1 MSSAAV
7 TSMND
12 ITLITLQNCPSD
24 ILFITGIFDKIS
36 QLGINID
43 MISLAPAHG
52 ALTSLSFT
60 ISDADLGKILAFTS
74 DLHDHS
80 NIKTIMSSGNCKISV
95 NDPRMKNTPGVA
107 AKVFQ
112 AAAAVHTDIRIIT
125 TSEVEISLLVTEADF
140 NEALNSIEEAVLDS

>member
-1 MSSAAV
+1 MNTATV

-24 ILFITGIFDKIS
+24 ILFISGIFNKIS
-36 QLGINID
+36 EIGINVD

-60 ISDADLGKILAFTS
+60 ISDADLGKVLAFTS
-74 DLHDHS
+74 DLHDRF
-80 NIKTIMSSGNCKISV
+80 NIKTIVSSGNCKISV
-95 NDPRMKNTPGVA
+95 YDPHMKNAPGIA
-107 AKVFQ
+107 AKVFN
-112 AAAAVHTDIRIIT
+112 AAAAVQTDIRIIT

-140 NEALNSIEEAVLDS
+140 NEALCSIEKAMM